1 MSSRRSIDL
10 IVVTALAA
18 VFLTGVVLLTLHE
31 RRLEARA
38 AGHLQ
43 TMLML
48 RETVLK
54 TYFESLRSE
63 VELWAGQP
71 IVVGIL
77 ELLNEARV
85 PDRAAAS
92 AGIGAMQAGE
102 IVAGNG
108 ARVAGSLDD
117 RIRAFAAH
125 HHYYDVFFIGP
136 EGDVLYTMAREADY
150 QTNLVTGPYA
160 DSSLGEL
167 YRDLRDAGDGAI
179 AFQDFSPYAP
189 SAGQP
194 AAFIGARVL
203 APDGRFLGVYAV
215 QIPED
220 PVNRIMQFSAG
231 MGETGETYLVGD
243 DGLMRSRS
251 RFFEESSVLQ
261 AEVTGATL
269 GRALRGESG
278 VEIVDDYR
286 GTPVYS
292 AYRPFE
298 FEGVRWAVLAERDV
312 AEVRAPARSAR
323 LWLAGAFVLVCL
335 SVVVLRILIIRA
347 VLPSSLAALLGL
359 SLLPTDES

>member
-1 MSSRRSIDL
+1 MSSRRSINL
-10 IVVTALAA
+10 IVVAVLGAAL
-18 VFLTGVVLLTLHE
+18 LIGVLLLTLHE

-48 RETVLK
+48 RESVLK

-71 IVVGIL
+71 IVMGIL
-77 ELLNEARV
+77 ERLNETQV
-85 PDRAAAS
+85 WDRTPGS

-102 IVAGNG
+102 IVAGSV
-108 ARVAGSLDD
+108 ARAAGSLDD
-117 RIRAFAAH
+117 RVRAFAEH
-125 HHYYDVFFIGP
+125 HQYYDVFFIGP
-136 EGDVLYTMAREADY
+136 KGDVLYTMAKEADY
-150 QTNLVTGPYA
+150 QTNLATGPYA
-160 DSSLGEL
+160 DSGLGEL
-167 YRDLRDAGDGAI
+167 YRGLRDASEGTI
-179 AFQDFSPYAP
+179 AFQDFSLYAP

-194 AAFIGARVL
+194 AAFIGSRVV

-231 MGETGETYLVGD
+231 MGETGETYLVGE

-261 AEVTGATL
+261 EEVTGVTL
-269 GRALRGESG
+269 GKALGGESG
-278 VEIVDDYR
+278 IEIVDDYR

-298 FEGVRWAVLAERDV
+298 FEGVRWAVLAEQDV
-312 AEVRAPARSAR
+312 EEVRAPARSAR

-335 SVVVLRILIIRA
+335 GAVVMRSLIIRA
-347 VLPSSLAALLGL
+347 VLPSSLVALLGL
-359 SLLPTDES
+359 SLLPTDER